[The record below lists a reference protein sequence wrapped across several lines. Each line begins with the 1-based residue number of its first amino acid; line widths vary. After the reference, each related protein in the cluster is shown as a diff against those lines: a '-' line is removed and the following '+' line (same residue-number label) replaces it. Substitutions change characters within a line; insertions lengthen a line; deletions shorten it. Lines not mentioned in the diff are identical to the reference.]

1 MDLSTRANNSDGSGG
16 GDSGGGGGGDS
27 GNGRRRNGA
36 AGGRPAKSVFSIRSL
51 VGEDTSTATASSA
64 VQQHRREPDENRG
77 NDRTPQRPRHRRDR
91 RRDDAQRCDDGES
104 WVTFFSLVTRA
115 RTRAR
120 GSIILIIISIDISFG
135 FVQNVQR
142 LLLIAIAVALFYTGR
157 YLCRIDFHRFDR
169 VRTGL
174 RHDPPPPRVR
184 TAYTSGGGVLQKK
197 HFVSRDGCCAYVNTQ
212 YFDGSLEIIN
222 DKKKKKKIKAYFNLF
237 IYRVQNAIIVKQ

>member
-1 MDLSTRANNSDGSGG
+1 MIASETRNHCAAVVMDLSTRANNSDGSGG
-16 GDSGGGGGGDS
+16 GGGGDSGGGDS

-142 LLLIAIAVALFYTGR
+142 LLLIAIAVTLFYTGR

-174 RHDPPPPRVR
+174 RHDPPPSPCADRVHQWR
-184 TAYTSGGGVLQKK
+184 WCSSKKTFRLARRLLCVCQYTIFRRVL
-197 HFVSRDGCCAYVNTQ
+197 GNY
-212 YFDGSLEIIN
+212 
-222 DKKKKKKIKAYFNLF
+222 
-237 IYRVQNAIIVKQ
+237 